1 MKSRAFSTTTLSH
14 KTRTYPFSNKV
25 FTHQLPPTFVPNDN
39 RVVTKKTIKNPFT
52 TPSLSSLRKG
62 VGLLPHLHRT
72 LPSPA
77 SHSLLSTF
85 FARRGRG
92 RINPGSVLTLTLSQP
107 PYTFSGVLLSIRR
120 KGPDSSILLRNVVR
134 KTGVEMRVALASPT
148 LKAIKVVQRAGGTAM
163 TSGAPKPTNK
173 NKNKNASKALTVVEN
188 GNKRTTPIKGATK
201 EWSLGTPGPHP
212 TVRYARRIGVLPKVP
227 RSNMSKKA
235 IPVDE
240 KGTLFA
246 KRARRARLYFLRDYP
261 GKMSAISAG
270 ISKRDN

>member
-1 MKSRAFSTTTLSH
+1 MNLVKKRTFST
-14 KTRTYPFSNKV
+14 TRTYPFSNKV
-25 FTHQLPPTFVPNDN
+25 ITHKLPPTLVPNDN

-52 TPSLSSLRKG
+52 TPSLSSLRRG
-62 VGLLPHLHRT
+62 VGLIPHLHRT

-163 TSGAPKPTNK
+163 TSGAPKPTNIK
-173 NKNKNASKALTVVEN
+173 KKVTSKALTVVEN
-188 GNKRTTPIKGATK
+188 GNRRTTSTNGTTK

-227 RSNMSKKA
+227 RSNTSGNA

-270 ISKRDN
+270 INKRDN